1 MAEDLPDTPDATLSQ
16 GQSQGQT
23 DPAAIE
29 DALAAL
35 KAENAALKDQAMRYA
50 AEAEN
55 IRRRTE
61 REANDARAYAIQ
73 KFARDLLDGADNL
86 SRALQFAPKEAA
98 DPAVSNFVMGVEMTE
113 KALQT
118 AFERNGLKRIEPKRG
133 DRFDPNLHQA
143 MMEQAADDV
152 APGCVL
158 SVMQAGYEL
167 FGRIVRPALVAVTP
181 KAAAAASGDGSGY
194 GGQGRE
200 HAAGASVDAKA

>member
-1 MAEDLPDTPDATLSQ
+1 MAEDLSDMQDATETQ
-16 GQSQGQT
+16 DQADGDDT
-23 DPAAIE
+23 
-29 DALAAL
+29 LAAL
-35 KAENAALKDQAMRYA
+35 RSENAALKDQALRYA

-55 IRRRTE
+55 VRRRTE

-73 KFARDLLDGADNL
+73 KFARDLLDAADNL

-118 AFERNGLKRIEPKRG
+118 AFERNGLKRVEPARG
-133 DRFDPNLHQA
+133 ARFDPNLHQA

-152 APGCVL
+152 APGCVIM
-158 SVMQAGYEL
+158 VMQTGYEL

-181 KAAAAASGDGSGY
+181 KATAAASGADGAGY
-194 GGQGRE
+194 GGQDRDV
-200 HAAGASVDAKA
+200 GASVDAKA